1 MHECTVTVLSV
12 RKDGKGFK
20 ANLPEYGEV
29 WLSLSDRDI
38 GKIEWK
44 KTYDIAFNVKPGARG
59 NFYNVTRIEEPQ
71 QANGQ
76 VAPPKAADVGPHIAM
91 WEKLFFE
98 ALVADGSPP
107 IVTTAIEARRLAR
120 KTLQTDLDGK
130 LPEVKTQEDLD
141 DDQEDTFE
149 YR

>member
-1 MHECTVTVLSV
+1 MHESTVTVLSV

-44 KTYDIAFNVKPGARG
+44 KTYDIAFNVKPGDRG
-59 NFYNVTRIEEPQ
+59 NFYNVTRIGKPQ
-71 QANGQ
+71 QANGP
-76 VAPPKAADVGPHIAM
+76 VVPPKAADVGPHIAM

-98 ALVADGSPP
+98 ALIGKGALPGV
-107 IVTTAIEARRLAR
+107 VTAIEARRLAR
-120 KTLQTDLDGK
+120 QTLQTDLDAK
-130 LPEVKTQEDLD
+130 LPTILAEFD
-141 DDQEDTFE
+141 DDLENTF
-149 YR
+149 